1 MNEDLKRIFIDTV
14 TTYNFSDQD
23 VENTKIKEIYELTKW
38 SPTSFNCSP
47 LRLRFLK
54 SKEAKERIDPCVMP
68 FNREKVKKAPVCV
81 ILAMDIE
88 FFKDLPRNWPKE
100 DVKGIFEGNK
110 DFTYTASLR
119 NSSLQIGYFL
129 KAVNALG
136 LDAACMSGFINDA
149 VDKEFFQ
156 GTSIKSN
163 ILCNIGYG
171 IDPKGSKRGSRY
183 EFDEVAEIL

>member
-14 TTYNFSDQD
+14 TTYNFSDQE
-23 VENTKIKEIYELTKW
+23 VEDTKIKEIYELTKW

-68 FNREKVKKAPVCV
+68 FNREKVKNAPVCV
-81 ILAMDIE
+81 ILAMDI
-88 FFKDLPRNWPKE
+88 
-100 DVKGIFEGNK
+100 
-110 DFTYTASLR
+110 
-119 NSSLQIGYFL
+119 
-129 KAVNALG
+129 
-136 LDAACMSGFINDA
+136 
-149 VDKEFFQ
+149 EFFQ

-171 IDPKGSKRGSRY
+171 INPKGSKRGSRY